1 MKWILSL
8 AAFFALMC
16 GLVLA
21 YVFLVLAPDLPELDA
36 VTDYKPKI
44 PLRIYTADNVLIGEF
59 GEEHRDFVPIKE
71 IPELMKNALLSIEDT
86 RFYEHGGISFISAGR
101 ALLADL
107 SGGFRQGGSTIT
119 MQVAKNFFLTREK
132 SIPRKLKEIMLTYR
146 IEAALSK
153 DQILELYMNQI
164 YLGQRTHGFS
174 SAARTYFGKSLPELS
189 IAEAAMLAGVPQNPA
204 RHNPVVNF
212 QSAKQR
218 QILVLKSML
227 KQGHITE
234 AQLEQASKEKL
245 HINSSLQ
252 FESHAAFVA
261 EMVRQSIFEQYKE
274 ASYTMGIKVY
284 TTINRAEQEAAYESV
299 RRNVMAYD
307 QRHGYRGPEA
317 FMELP
322 ADEDA
327 RDEAIDDFLQKHPA
341 NDKLLS
347 AVVTDVSAK
356 MVKAELASGEVIQV
370 TGEGLRFASNA
381 LQGKAGRD
389 LKLRPGALI
398 RVVQDNKEHWSIT
411 QLPEVD
417 AAYVSLNA
425 QDGSYHALVGGFDF
439 NRKKFNH
446 VTSAWR
452 QPGSSIK
459 PFIYSAALEK
469 GFSPTTIINDVQL
482 SSTTTESLQWDP
494 RNDDGK
500 YDGPIS
506 MQTALA
512 QSKNVV
518 SVRILKAIGAKYAR
532 DYLPRFGFDASKQPV
547 NLTLALGT
555 GAVTPVQLAAGYAVF
570 ANGGFQI
577 NPWLIQKVTDARG
590 KLMFEA
596 KVPAIAQEESRVI
609 DSRNAF
615 IVDSMLREVTR
626 SGTGAAASQK
636 LGRHDLAGKTGTS
649 SEAVDGWFAGY
660 ASNIVAVAWM
670 GYDDPKSLGG
680 REFGATLALPIW
692 IDTMR
697 QALSGKAEA
706 PREVPENVVN
716 VDGKWSYSEY
726 QGDGGSGVKT
736 LDLDEVPVNPLAQ

>member
-8 AAFFALMC
+8 AAFFALLC

-21 YVFLVLAPDLPELDA
+21 YVFVFLVPDLPDLDA

-44 PLRIYTADNVLIGEF
+44 PLRIYTVDNVLIGEF

-71 IPELMKNALLSIEDT
+71 IPEVLKTALLSIEDS
-86 RFYEHGGISFISAGR
+86 RFYEHGGVDFIGLAR
-101 ALLADL
+101 AVL
-107 SGGFRQGGSTIT
+107 SDVTGGVKQGASTIT
-119 MQVAKNFFLTREK
+119 MQVARNFFLTRERTASRK
-132 SIPRKLKEIMLTYR
+132 IKESILTYR
-146 IEAALSK
+146 IESALSK

-174 SAARTYFGKSLPELS
+174 SAARTYFGKSLKELS
-189 IAEAAMLAGVPQNPA
+189 LAEAAMLAGVPQNPA
-204 RHNPVVNF
+204 RHNPAVNP
-212 QSAKQR
+212 QRAKQR

-227 KQGHITE
+227 RLGHITE
-234 AQLEQASKEKL
+234 AQYEQASKEQL
-245 HINSSLQ
+245 HINSTLQ
-252 FESHAAFVA
+252 FESHASFVA

-284 TTINRAEQEAAYESV
+284 TTINKTEQEAAYESV

-317 FMELP
+317 FTELP

-327 RDEAIDDFLQKHPA
+327 RDQAIDELLQKHPS
-341 NDKLLS
+341 NDTLMA
-347 AVVTDVSAK
+347 AVVTEVSAK
-356 MVKAELASGEVIQV
+356 LLKAELASGEAIQIN
-370 TGEGLRFASNA
+370 GGGLRFAANA
-381 LQGKAGRD
+381 LQAKAGRD

-398 RVVQDNKEHWSIT
+398 RVILDAKNQWSIT

-417 AAYVSLNA
+417 AAFVSLNA
-425 QDGSYHALVGGFDF
+425 QDGSYRALVGGFDY

-452 QPGSSIK
+452 QPGSSLK

-469 GFSPTTIINDVQL
+469 GFFAGTMINDVQL
-482 SSTTTESLQWDP
+482 SSTTTESLRWDP

-518 SVRILKAIGAKYAR
+518 SVRILKAISANYAR
-532 DYLPRFGFDASKQPV
+532 DYLSRFGFEASKHPV

-577 NPWLIQKVTDARG
+577 KPWLIQKATDARG

-596 KVPAIAQEESRVI
+596 TVPAIAQEESRVI

-615 IVDSMLREVTR
+615 IMDSMLREVTR

-636 LGRHDLAGKTGTS
+636 LARHDLAGKTGTTS
-649 SEAVDGWFAGY
+649 DAVDGWFAGY
-660 ASNIVAVAWM
+660 ANNIVAVAWM
-670 GYDDPKSLGG
+670 GYDDPKSLGS

-697 QALSGKAEA
+697 QALSGKPETL
-706 PREVPENVVN
+706 RDVPENVVN

-726 QGDGGSGVKT
+726 QGEGGSGVKT
-736 LDLDEVPVNPLAQ
+736 LDLDEVPVN

>member
-1 MKWILSL
+1 MKLIFSL
-8 AAFFALMC
+8 AAFVALIC
-16 GLVLA
+16 GAVLA
-21 YVFLVLAPDLPELDA
+21 YVFLVLAPDLPDLDA

-44 PLRIYTADNVLIGEF
+44 PLRIYTADNALIGEF

-71 IPELMKNALLSIEDT
+71 IPEVLKTALLSIEDS
-86 RFYEHGGISFISAGR
+86 RFYEHGGVDYIGVVR
-101 ALLADL
+101 AVL
-107 SGGFRQGGSTIT
+107 SDVTGGVKQGASTLT
-119 MQVAKNFFLTREK
+119 MQVANSFYLTRERTF
-132 SIPRKLKEIMLTYR
+132 SRKLKQTMLAYR
-146 IEAALSK
+146 IESALTK

-174 SAARTYFGKSLPELS
+174 SAARTYFGKTLKELS
-189 IAEAAMLAGVPQNPA
+189 LAEAAMLAGVPQNPA
-204 RHNPVVNF
+204 RHNPAVNP
-212 QSAKQR
+212 QRAKQR
-218 QILVLKSML
+218 QILVLKSMRRL
-227 KQGHITE
+227 GHITDTQYE
-234 AQLEQASKEKL
+234 LASKEQV

-284 TTINRAEQEAAYESV
+284 TTINKAEQEAAYESV

-307 QRHGYRGPEA
+307 QRHGYKGPEA
-317 FMELP
+317 FIELP

-327 RDEAIDDFLQKHPA
+327 RNEAIDELLQKHPSS
-341 NDKLLS
+341 DKLMP
-347 AVVTDVSAK
+347 AVVTEVSTK
-356 MVKAELASGEVIQV
+356 LVKAELA
-370 TGEGLRFASNA
+370 TGEAIQIRGDGLRFATNA
-381 LQGKAGRD
+381 LQAKAGRD

-398 RVVQDNKEHWSIT
+398 RVVQDARNQWSIT

-417 AAYVSLNA
+417 AAFVALNA
-425 QDGSYHALVGGFDF
+425 QDGSYRALVGGFDY

-469 GFSPTTIINDVQL
+469 GFFPGTMINDVQL
-482 SSTTTESLQWDP
+482 SSTTTDSLRWDP

-518 SVRILKAIGAKYAR
+518 SVRILKAINASYAR
-532 DYLPRFGFDASKQPV
+532 DYLPRFGFDASKHPV

-570 ANGGFQI
+570 ANGGYQI

-596 KVPAIAQEESRVI
+596 KVPTVAQEESRVI

-636 LGRHDLAGKTGTS
+636 LGRHDLAGKTGTTS
-649 SEAVDGWFAGY
+649 DAVDGWFAGY
-660 ASNIVAVAWM
+660 ANNIVAVAWM

-697 QALSGKAEA
+697 HALSGKAET

-726 QGDGGSGVKT
+726 QGEGGSGVKT
-736 LDLDEVPVNPLAQ
+736 LDLDEMPVN